1 MGHSSTS
8 PSSVAHNRSLQ
19 QSFIENWIMK
29 TSNQHTFDDI
39 QNEQEESAATDIN
52 RSDLPPW
59 ASPRKPDSSWH
70 KLRESFVIS
79 DEEEKEESN
88 NFEDSF
94 NSLPNIIDD
103 DDDQEKNEESLQNK
117 NSYPFSENE
126 YSVMATTTK
135 FIPLSDEEEKEE
147 EEEGEETTAGYK
159 TASTTL
165 HSPDIIHKEI
175 DHEYENEVK
184 ELCKPHAAPSFIEI
198 VESDS
203 QDTVPYGESETED
216 GDTQP
221 YNADGEETEEE
232 ENTQPCYADT
242 QPHNQYEA
250 RGSLPE
256 IPYDIPKD
264 EFVLMPDL
272 LDIVDDG
279 EYVSPLV
286 SAAGDEDIV
295 FDNVS
300 PIPLPFENEEIQEED
315 LIDELTENDILQLE
329 QEVALKI
336 NTTRKGK
343 RKAVSP
349 IPVSPGSQI
358 VRLDKK
364 QIRTSIVKKP
374 TTIDDYFLHPTTV
387 NDETGIKSIIWLIH
401 TKTNHLLIEQ
411 DIGKES
417 NTPSFTISS
426 NEDINKKPDSQLDT
440 RRRPRFGLSKKR
452 YH

>member
-1 MGHSSTS
+1 MGYSSTS
-8 PSSVAHNRSLQ
+8 PSSAAHNRSLQ

-29 TSNQHTFDDI
+29 TSNQQTFDDI
-39 QNEQEESAATDIN
+39 QNTQEELTDTGTY

-59 ASPRKPDSSWH
+59 ASPHKPDSSWH
-70 KLRESFVIS
+70 KLRESFIIPEE
-79 DEEEKEESN
+79 DEEKETSN

-103 DDDQEKNEESLQNK
+103 DQEKDEENLQYDNPH
-117 NSYPFSENE
+117 SFSVNE

-135 FIPLSDEEEKEE
+135 FIPLSDEEEEE
-147 EEEGEETTAGYK
+147 EEEITAEYK

-165 HSPDIIHKEI
+165 RSPDIIHRQI
-175 DHEYENEVK
+175 DYEYENEVK

-198 VESDS
+198 NESDS
-203 QDTVPYGESETED
+203 QDTIPYEESETED

-221 YNADGEETEEE
+221 YNADGEEE
-232 ENTQPCYADT
+232 ENTQPYNVDT
-242 QPHNQYEA
+242 QPYNQYKA
-250 RGSLPE
+250 PDNLPE

-264 EFVLMPDL
+264 EFALMPDL
-272 LDIVDDG
+272 PDIIDDG
-279 EYVSPLV
+279 DYVSPLV
-286 SAAGDEDIV
+286 SATGDEDIV
-295 FDNVS
+295 LDNLS

-343 RKAVSP
+343 RKAVLP
-349 IPVSPGSQI
+349 IPVAPESQI

-374 TTIDDYFLHPTTV
+374 TTIDDYFLHPTTI
-387 NDETGIKSIIWLIH
+387 NDETGIKFTIWLIY
-401 TKTNHLLIEQ
+401 TKTNCLSIEQ

-426 NEDINKKPDSQLDT
+426 NEDINKKPDSQLDK
-440 RRRPRFGLSKKR
+440 RRRPRFGLTKKR
-452 YH
+452 